1 MKRENFIKI
10 IRLRSV
16 WKINK
21 RKGDYVLPAG
31 VHLSEYLYYL
41 VESQLD
47 LDSLGINDNGDIV
60 HFFMYKD
67 FDDKRKKIM
76 NIVSEMIY

>member
-10 IRLRSV
+10 IRLRSI

-21 RKGDYVLPAG
+21 RKGDYVLPSG
-31 VHLSEYLYYL
+31 VELSEYLYNL

-47 LDSLGINDNGDIV
+47 LDGLGINENGDIV

-67 FDDKRKKIM
+67 FDDKYKKIM
-76 NIVSEMIY
+76 NIVRELIY